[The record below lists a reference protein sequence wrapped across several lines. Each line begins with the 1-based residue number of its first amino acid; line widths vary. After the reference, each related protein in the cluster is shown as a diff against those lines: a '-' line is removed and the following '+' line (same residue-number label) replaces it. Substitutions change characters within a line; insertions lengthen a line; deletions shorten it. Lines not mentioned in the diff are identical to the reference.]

1 MSDLAGLGAM
11 AQAAMG
17 GGGGAQQ
24 PKPRRRGG
32 KGLSVADQRMLA
44 AKKAEEQAGKYK
56 ALVKKYWE
64 LFDYKSAD
72 IFGHEPNYT
81 FPGFRSTVG
90 AFSSIFLFFAVFL
103 RVTTTGSDFITSRPV
118 ISENRM
124 IFPRDSNNPYT
135 LPKVGLVFKQT
146 GWRPFYD
153 PTYFRFRFRQGASG
167 QASNSSYVDLDDSP
181 CSFVDVHGRII
192 EDEARC
198 PSEEAHVLGGY
209 FDTHFNFLHVSLL
222 RCHNGTD
229 ADGRAQPGPCRTPAE
244 IDELIWSGTVTV
256 LLVQHDL
263 EPSKSQKSLQLK
275 QVKKQFRDGVHATY
289 DMTFTVRQVTIQPR
303 AYFDKFNPDA
313 FQQFVILDRIDTSY
327 TDFRAEKIGRWNKAD
342 PAYVPQY
349 AAWYMLL
356 GDEFIDQQRSWFSV
370 FVLMERWGASCVF
383 FYMVFSVIASRWN
396 HWSFL
401 QQVKGLDLRDLTRDQ
416 FDQFGRLVD
425 TSFQVPRELCQ
436 MSV

>member
-1 MSDLAGLGAM
+1 MSDFAGLKAV
-11 AQAAMG
+11 AQAAGMG
-17 GGGGAQQ
+17 AGGSA
-24 PKPRRRGG
+24 PKPRRRGN
-32 KGLSVADQRMLA
+32 KGLSAADQRMLA
-44 AKKAEEQAGKYK
+44 AKKAEEQAGKYA
-56 ALVKKYWE
+56 ALVKQYWE
-64 LFDYKSAD
+64 LIDYKSAD

-90 AFSSIFLFFAVFL
+90 ALSSIFLFLAVFL

-124 IFPRDSNNPYT
+124 IFPRDSTDPYT

-153 PTYFRFRFRQGASG
+153 PTYFRFRQGASG

-198 PSEEAHVLGGY
+198 PSEEANVLGSY

-263 EPSKSQKSLQLK
+263 EPARSTKTQQLK
-275 QVKKQFRDGVHATY
+275 QVKKQFRNGVHASY
-289 DMTFTVRQVTIQPR
+289 DMTFTVRKVTIQPR

-342 PAYVPQY
+342 PSYVPQY
-349 AAWYMLL
+349 AAWYLLL

-370 FVLMERWGASCVF
+370 FLLMERWGASAVF

-396 HWSFL
+396 HWSFG

-425 TSFQVPRELCQ
+425 TSFQVPRELSQ
-436 MSV
+436 LAV